1 MYELLAEA
9 DANEDGFWQN
19 IEEAFVQVEATFRD
33 YPLETRDQALNQE
46 ITRFSFPHKIGFR
59 NVSKDMDSREH
70 FYELGRRAVASVAIQ
85 IERREF
91 NLKFAH
97 DWGVAMMCHGFMVAH
112 ILDDSDDLKHARGGQ
127 KSGRLRSKNPQRK
140 WIAHQ
145 LIPLLD
151 SGVKRADAEVIVA
164 ERIKEIIKGKD
175 FPEGFSKNW
184 FEVMITQ
191 GDLASTYDAKHLT
204 QAGMRKL
211 ITQPR
216 DDIPPLP

>member
-1 MYELLAEA
+1 MYDLLAEA
-9 DANEDGFWQN
+9 DANEAGFWQN

-46 ITRFSFPHKIGFR
+46 ITRLSFPHKIGFR
-59 NVSKDMDSREH
+59 NVSEDMESREH
-70 FYELGRRAVASVAIQ
+70 LYELGQRAVASVAIQ

-91 NLKFAH
+91 NYKFAH

-112 ILDDSDDLKHARGGQ
+112 ILDDSDDLSHARGGM
-127 KSGRLRSKNPQRK
+127 KSGKSRSRDSQRK

-151 SGVKRADAEVIVA
+151 SGVKRVEAEAIVA
-164 ERIKEIIKGKD
+164 EKIERIIDGKK
-175 FPEGFSKNW
+175 FPDGFSEAW
-184 FEVMITQ
+184 FKVMITR
-191 GDLASTYDAKHLT
+191 GGLATTYDAYHLT
-204 QAGMRKL
+204 KEEMRIF